1 MTTNLHMNENPYLPD
16 DNIFK
21 AAITGLK
28 KLNRYSELKYLNDL
42 KTLLAKYNKI
52 SVDRI
57 VLSHGSDLLLR
68 EVINIF
74 SKDRKII
81 MVYPSFF
88 PVAQYALKQARKLT
102 KIQISPP
109 DFSLDPNLI
118 ISQLDEPVLLI
129 IDNPNNPTGKILL
142 DNDLVEKILQNKNA
156 LLLVDEAYYEFSG
169 QTFVGLIEK
178 YPNLAI
184 TRTMD
189 KAFSLAGLRLGYL
202 LMGDNFKHHF
212 ADFPA
217 YLSTPTLFAA
227 IEALKKPEYMSANVG
242 KILREKVKMEK
253 FLATTGVNVF
263 PGKTNFSLINTKI
276 PDFAMKLKEAGI
288 LVKDLTDEWLDTYF
302 RISIGLPEENEIL
315 LSIIKKL
322 NNDA

>member
-42 KTLLAKYNKI
+42 KTLLAKYNNI
-52 SVDRI
+52 SVNRI

-68 EVINIF
+68 ELINVF

-81 MVYPSFF
+81 MVHPSFF
-88 PVAQYALKQARKLT
+88 PVAKYALKQARKLT

-109 DFSLDPNLI
+109 DFSLDHNLVL
-118 ISQLDEPVLLI
+118 SQLDEPVLLI

-202 LMGDNFKHHF
+202 LMGDYFKNHF
-212 ADFPA
+212 SDFPI
-217 YLSTPTLFAA
+217 YLSTPTLFAT
-227 IEALKKPEYMSANVG
+227 IEALKRSEYMTINVA
-242 KILREKVKMEK
+242 KILNEKIRVEK
-253 FLATTGVNVF
+253 ELQKIGIQIFS
-263 PGKTNFSLINTKI
+263 GKTNFILINTKI

-288 LVKDLTDEWLDTYF
+288 LVKDLSDEWIDGYY
-302 RISIGLPEENEIL
+302 RITIGLPADNNNL
-315 LSIIKKL
+315 LSAIKKIC
-322 NNDA
+322 NNA

>member
-1 MTTNLHMNENPYLPD
+1 MTTKLHMNENPYLPAES
-16 DNIFK
+16 IRK
-21 AAITGLK
+21 AAVKGMENV
-28 KLNRYSELKYLNDL
+28 NRYSGLKYLNEL
-42 KTLLAKYNKI
+42 KNLLSKYND
-52 SVDRI
+52 VAADRI

-68 EVINIF
+68 ELINVF

-109 DFSLDPNLI
+109 DFSLDHNLVL
-118 ISQLDEPVLLI
+118 SQLDEPALLI

-142 DNDLVEKILQNKNA
+142 DYDLVEKILQNKNA

-169 QTFVGLIEK
+169 QTFAGLIEK

-202 LMGDNFKHHF
+202 LTGDNFKHHF

-217 YLSTPTLFAA
+217 YLSTPTVFAA
-227 IEALKKPEYMSANVG
+227 VEALKKPEYMSAAVG
-242 KILREKVKMEK
+242 KILREKVKTEK
-253 FLATTGVNVF
+253 DLATAGVRVF

-276 PDFAMKLKEAGI
+276 PDFAVKLKEAGI
-288 LVKDLTDEWLDTYF
+288 LVKDLSDEWLDTYF
-302 RISIGLPEENEIL
+302 RISIGLPEENEL
-315 LSIIKKL
+315 LISTIKKII
-322 NNDA
+322 N

>member
-16 DNIFK
+16 D
-21 AAITGLK
+21 AIYKSSIAGLK
-28 KLNRYSELKYLNDL
+28 KLNRYSELKYINKL
-42 KTLLAKYNKI
+42 KNLLGKYNDI
-52 SVDRI
+52 AANRI

-68 EVINIF
+68 ELINIF

-118 ISQLDEPVLLI
+118 ISQLDEPVFLI

-169 QTFVGLIEK
+169 QTFAGLIEK

-202 LMGDNFKHHF
+202 LMGDSFKHHF
-212 ADFPA
+212 ADFPT

-227 IEALKKPEYMSANVG
+227 IEALKKPKYMSTNVD

-253 FLATTGVNVF
+253 KLATTRVNIF
-263 PGKTNFSLINTKI
+263 PGETNFILVKTKI
-276 PDFAMKLKEAGI
+276 PDFAIKLKEAGI
-288 LVKDLTDEWLDTYF
+288 LVKDLSDQWLDTYF
-302 RISIGLPEENEIL
+302 RISVGLPEENEIL